1 MESFDRRAK
10 VHELE
15 QEFNR
20 LFVRRRF
27 NALQLA
33 RQIDSEIEPAS
44 YSVLATLQQMGP
56 QRMTAIARHLGIG
69 KPTLSRQLS
78 TLEHR
83 GFVEKATDPADGRA
97 QMVSLTEEGRAR
109 LESAQGD
116 RAERYLQMLTP
127 WREQEIETLST
138 LLSKLNKAYTEFDAE
153 HDSPLAHSPL
163 IPGAVSIADQQERAT
178 RPAPDHPHDDG
189 TDKRVS

>member
-1 MESFDRRAK
+1 MGSFDRRAK

-127 WREQEIETLST
+127 WQEQEIETLSQ
-138 LLSKLNKAYTEFDAE
+138 LLAKLNKSYTEFDAE
-153 HDSPLAHSPL
+153 HDPALAHGSALPA
-163 IPGAVSIADQQERAT
+163 AVNVKDPAGEPNKTAADERAL
-178 RPAPDHPHDDG
+178 
-189 TDKRVS
+189 

>member
-1 MESFDRRAK
+1 MESLDRRAK

-33 RQIDSEIEPAS
+33 RQIDPEIEPAS

-78 TLEHR
+78 TLEAR
-83 GFVEKATDPADGRA
+83 GFIEKATDPADGRA
-97 QMVSLTEEGRAR
+97 QMVSLTNEGRAR

-116 RAERYLQMLTP
+116 RAERYLQMLQP
-127 WREQEIETLST
+127 WEEQEIELLFD
-138 LLSKLNKAYTEFDAE
+138 LLSKLNRTYTEFDAVN
-153 HDSPLAHSPL
+153 DSPLTQSSAEP
-163 IPGAVSIADQQERAT
+163 AV
-178 RPAPDHPHDDG
+178 
-189 TDKRVS
+189 DKENA

>member
-78 TLEHR
+78 TLENR

-109 LESAQGD
+109 LESAQAD

-127 WREQEIETLST
+127 WQELEIQT
-138 LLSKLNKAYTEFDAE
+138 LSKLLAKLNQAYTEFDAE
-153 HDSPLAHSPL
+153 QDPALAQGSE
-163 IPGAVSIADQQERAT
+163 IPAAVSLAGLDRSSDGSA
-178 RPAPDHPHDDG
+178 APHGAQDS

>member
-1 MESFDRRAK
+1 MESHDRRAK

-33 RQIDSEIEPAS
+33 RQIDPEIEPAS

-78 TLEHR
+78 TLEAR
-83 GFVEKATDPADGRA
+83 GFVEKATDPDDGRA
-97 QMVSLTEEGRAR
+97 QMVSLTEEGRSR

-116 RAERYLQMLTP
+116 RAERYLQMLQP
-127 WREQEIETLST
+127 WEEQEIN
-138 LLSKLNKAYTEFDAE
+138 LLSGLLAKLNRTYTEFDAE
-153 HDSPLAHSPL
+153 NEPPLSN
-163 IPGAVSIADQQERAT
+163 GAAEHQAAKTEAIKGD
-178 RPAPDHPHDDG
+178 
-189 TDKRVS
+189 

>member
-127 WREQEIETLST
+127 WQEQEIETLSK
-138 LLSKLNKAYTEFDAE
+138 LLAKLNKAYTEFDAE
-153 HDSPLAHSPL
+153 HDPSLAQESTV
-163 IPGAVSIADQQERAT
+163 PGAVNIADPVQRSAGSAVRHST
-178 RPAPDHPHDDG
+178 DNG

>member
-109 LESAQGD
+109 LEAAQAD

-127 WREQEIETLST
+127 WQELEIQT
-138 LLSKLNKAYTEFDAE
+138 LSKLLAKLNQAYTDFDAE
-153 HDSPLAHSPL
+153 QDPALTQGAE
-163 IPGAVSIADQQERAT
+163 IPGAVSLAGPEEPSAGSAAPQGTADS
-178 RPAPDHPHDDG
+178 
-189 TDKRVS
+189 TDKRIS